1 MSDTK
6 TRLKLT
12 RCYVSSSGTRSID
25 DSKVFTVMLNPT
37 DFTYESSISYNTART
52 FGQLG
57 STKKF
62 SAINPAA
69 VKFSIVLDATGV
81 AEAATSDS
89 KSHDVVNQLKALCS
103 VVYDYVGERHEP
115 SQIQLIWGTF
125 IFYGRLES
133 MSTKYVLFKPSGE
146 PLRGNVDLRIVGA
159 MTKKEEE
166 LAANRSSPDLTHR
179 VLVKAGDTL
188 PLLCESI
195 YGDPAYYVDVARVN
209 DLDVFR
215 KLEPGLQLHF
225 PPLA

>member
-57 STKKF
+57 SAKKF
-62 SAINPAA
+62 SAINPTA
-69 VKFSIVLDATGV
+69 VKFAVVLDATGV
-81 AEAATSDS
+81 SESATSDS
-89 KSHDVVNQLKALCS
+89 KSHDVAKQLKALSS
-103 VVYDYVGERHEP
+103 VIYDYVGSRHEP
-115 SQIQLIWGTF
+115 SQVQLVWGTF
-125 IFYGRLES
+125 MFYGRLES

-146 PLRGNVDLRIVGA
+146 PLRSNVDLRFVGA
-159 MTKKEEE
+159 ITEKEEE

-188 PLLCESI
+188 PLLCEAI
-195 YGDPAYYVDVARVN
+195 YGDPAYYLDVARVN
-209 DLDVFR
+209 KLNDFR
-215 KLEPGLQLHF
+215 TLAPGSQLQF
-225 PPLA
+225 PPLE

>member
-12 RCYVSSSGTRSID
+12 RCYVSSSGTRSLD
-25 DSKVFTVMLNPT
+25 KSKVFTVMLNPT

-52 FGQLG
+52 FGELG
-57 STKKF
+57 SAKRF
-62 SAINPAA
+62 SAINPSA

-81 AEAATSDS
+81 AESATSDS

-103 VVYDYVGERHEP
+103 VIYDYVGTRHEP
-115 SQIQLIWGTF
+115 SQVQLVWGTF

-146 PLRGNVDLRIVGA
+146 PLRANVDLRIVGA
-159 MTKKEEE
+159 MTRKEEE
-166 LAANRSSPDLTHR
+166 LAANRSSPDLTHS

-209 DLDVFR
+209 DLNDFR
-215 KLEPGLQLHF
+215 KLEPGVQLRF
-225 PPLA
+225 PPLE